1 MNKNQKALKN
11 VKAQSKTSATQFDK
25 TALKRLFSYMKEY
38 KRQLVFVKCC
48 GFRSFI
54 GIFTDLD

>member
-25 TALKRLFSYMKEY
+25 TALKRLFSYMKE
-38 KRQLVFVKCC
+38 
-48 GFRSFI
+48 
-54 GIFTDLD
+54 